1 MIYFCVQYTKV
12 YHSQSYQMKKEKDST
27 YSCPEMK
34 YIHDTLYVISG
45 KWKMLI
51 IVSLRNG
58 NKRYRE
64 IAKSIPPITFRMLSK
79 ELKQMEM
86 NKLVSRT
93 VHNETPVLIEYE
105 LTDYARTLWPLLTQ
119 MINWGKHHRTVI

>member
-1 MIYFCVQYTKV
+1 MYSMLK
-12 YHSQSYQMKKEKDST
+12 MKETATSG

-64 IAKSIPPITFRMLSK
+64 IGKSIPKITFRMLSK
-79 ELKQMEM
+79 ELKEMEL

-93 VHNETPVLIEYE
+93 VHSDAPVLIEYE
-105 LTDYARTLWPLLTQ
+105 LTDYAKTLWPILTE
-119 MINWGKHHRTVI
+119 MINWGRDHRVALREDAPLSAS

>member
-1 MIYFCVQYTKV
+1 
-12 YHSQSYQMKKEKDST
+12 MKKKSDGN

-34 YIHDTLYVISG
+34 YVHDTLYVISG

-64 IAKSIPPITFRMLSK
+64 IAKSIPNITFRMLSK
-79 ELKQMEM
+79 ELKEMEL

-93 VHNETPVLIEYE
+93 VYDDTPVLIEYE
-105 LTDYARTLWPLLTQ
+105 LTDYAQTLWPLLSE
-119 MINWGKHHRTVI
+119 MIHWGKHHRTVI